1 MTVFLRMLYLRTE
14 QDLLKELNR
23 LRENGFVEYGTYASL
38 MRVQAILQEMQ
49 DESFQYVPQAINK
62 VFNETNKRLGY
73 KAAEALS
80 VPQTAIAEQLA
91 ANLLGN
97 INEAAETAFRTS
109 ERIMQIGRLHPDAFR
124 NPTIEASLFREAGG
138 VGQTAVEKALKT
150 FNTQNVT
157 SFVDKSGREW
167 GLTEYCTMATRTVS
181 KQAVVAAELTAD
193 DWDLWKISPNGTT
206 CALCAAY
213 EGRVYSKSGT
223 NPDYPPLSAAFGK
236 IDAAGGDDLS
246 NTYLNIHPNCLVPG
260 GSVLGE
266 GIVAES
272 RRLYSGEIIILK
284 TSRGNEIAV
293 TPNHPILT
301 DRGFIAAYL
310 LKEGDKVIEA
320 TGEYGRLIG
329 KAPNNI
335 DVPTV
340 VNEKLHSLMQSCGG
354 SSHTVKGT
362 AEQFHGDGIPDSK
375 VDIVFANGFRR
386 SELNTP
392 GNKEIPEKKFPS
404 GILRRYKFLSDCPAA
419 KVFLGAFHALNG
431 IVSGGGFVRRIK
443 GITEHG
449 EHLSDLSK
457 GTSALGGDLVIS
469 KPLVMQG
476 KKALE
481 HLTMF
486 INVFFRNIRELL
498 TPGSWGNGNTEVGFG
513 NLNHIRADRK
523 FPRNIST
530 GEPLLIAR
538 IEELLRNDGLVIGE
552 LTHVESS
559 FYDGY
564 VYNFETEYG
573 YYVYNNIVTH
583 NCLHSLVKYT
593 TAGRTEKEI
602 QRDKDFSSFE
612 KRPANVDYRTKRQVK
627 EYREKEKARAEFLET
642 RRQWNEYRERLG
654 DKIPSLETFE
664 KHKKAGDDKYK
675 EWMSAYRKK
684 GAEIR
689 KSLPKPEPIPV
700 EPVIPPTPKPPVK
713 QISSPAEVKD
723 ALLADVGFSDMSSDV
738 MGLNKTLMVDTT
750 NQLLSL
756 EDKFG
761 VIHSG
766 RCSIV
771 AINDGGATAAVFPG
785 GGVTINNQDLTLCPS
800 WYKNRKKLV
809 ETFETRSRLDR
820 QGRPG
825 YFMPMEQ
832 GKAAIYPV
840 THEYGHMV
848 QFRLMQE
855 RLTQKG
861 IIIDR
866 ASFRAMSP
874 KQREEQLKRIE
885 TGKKDVARDCREEIL
900 GIAKSRNPNFQVDMN
915 ISSYGQ
921 SDDYEFFAECFAN
934 SQLGAPNELGEAMAI
949 WLERNGQLR

>member
-1 MTVFLRMLYLRTE
+1 MALIRPRQSDMTVFLRMLYLRTE

-91 ANLLGN
+91 GNLLGN

-138 VGQTAVEKALKT
+138 VGETAVEKALKT

-193 DWDLWKISPNGTT
+193 DWDLWKIIGSGSS
-206 CALCAAY
+206 CMVCAAY
-213 EGRVYSKSGT
+213 QGRVYSKSGT
-223 NPDYPPLSAAFGK
+223 NPDYPPLATAFGK
-236 IDAAGGDDLS
+236 IDPAGGNDLS
-246 NTYLNIHPNCLVPG
+246 NTYLNLHPNCL
-260 GSVLGE
+260 
-266 GIVAES
+266 
-272 RRLYSGEIIILK
+272 
-284 TSRGNEIAV
+284 
-293 TPNHPILT
+293 
-301 DRGFIAAYL
+301 
-310 LKEGDKVIEA
+310 
-320 TGEYGRLIG
+320 
-329 KAPNNI
+329 
-335 DVPTV
+335 
-340 VNEKLHSLMQSCGG
+340 C
-354 SSHTVKGT
+354 
-362 AEQFHGDGIPDSK
+362 
-375 VDIVFANGFRR
+375 
-386 SELNTP
+386 
-392 GNKEIPEKKFPS
+392 
-404 GILRRYKFLSDCPAA
+404 
-419 KVFLGAFHALNG
+419 
-431 IVSGGGFVRRIK
+431 
-443 GITEHG
+443 
-449 EHLSDLSK
+449 
-457 GTSALGGDLVIS
+457 
-469 KPLVMQG
+469 
-476 KKALE
+476 
-481 HLTMF
+481 
-486 INVFFRNIRELL
+486 
-498 TPGSWGNGNTEVGFG
+498 
-513 NLNHIRADRK
+513 
-523 FPRNIST
+523 
-530 GEPLLIAR
+530 
-538 IEELLRNDGLVIGE
+538 
-552 LTHVESS
+552 
-559 FYDGY
+559 
-564 VYNFETEYG
+564 
-573 YYVYNNIVTH
+573 
-583 NCLHSLVKYT
+583 SLVRYT

-627 EYREKEKARAEFLET
+627 EYREKERKRAEFLET

-723 ALLADVGFSDMSSDV
+723 ALLADVGFTDMSSDV
-738 MGLNKTLMVDTT
+738 MGLNKSLMVDTT

-785 GGVTINNQDLTLCPS
+785 GGVTTNNQDLTLCPS